1 MRHQRPW
8 GYYEIILEEPGY
20 LVKRIVIHAGQRMSL
35 QRHQHRREHWVI
47 VSGMAEVTLE
57 HKTSEIGAGEH
68 ISIPRGSKHRIAS
81 SPESQVVMI
90 EVQLGEELRED
101 DIERFQDDYGRDTT

>member
-8 GYYEIILEEPGY
+8 GYYETILEEPGY
-20 LVKRIVIHAGQRMSL
+20 LVKRIVIHAGRRLSL

-47 VSGMAEVTLE
+47 VSGMGQVTLE
-57 HKTSEIGAGEH
+57 HETRPIGAGEH
-68 ISIPRGSKHRIAS
+68 ISIPRVCKHRMAS
-81 SPESQVVMI
+81 NPDSEVVMI

-101 DIERFQDDYGRDTT
+101 DIERFEDDYGRDTE